1 MRHTRL
7 DSTPARASRFALLA
21 ACLLA
26 LVPASQA
33 AGNPDTLVRTDGGTL
48 RGVADGDVLSFKGI
62 PYAAPPVG
70 PLRWRAPQ
78 PAARWRGERA
88 ADAFG
93 NACIQPTPSGPG
105 SDTGTPLSEDCLY
118 LNVWTPAT
126 RATAPRPVMV
136 WIHGG
141 ALVTGAASQR
151 VYDGAAFARRG
162 VVLVSINYRLGRLGF
177 FAHPALTRENA
188 DGGRLGNYG
197 LMDQVAA
204 LRWVQRN
211 IRAFGG
217 DPRRVTVF
225 GESAGAASVLALM
238 VTPEA
243 RGLFQRAISQSGYGR
258 GSYSRPAAVA
268 PDGQAAAG
276 DEGAALL
283 RGIGVDTTDAA
294 VLRGLPLA
302 RLDALPPISQ
312 MTGANF
318 LLDGQVLREDLWS
331 AFRAGHEAR
340 VPLLIG
346 ANDQENAWPTPPEMK
361 AARLKRFDRW
371 VSPAERAQL
380 VADYGG
386 QDVFDGHFTGDL
398 TFAAHAWSLA
408 ALHAVNGQPTWRYR
422 FAALPDAAR
431 ATLAGTPHAG
441 ELAYVFGNLGAA
453 YWPTSARDAA
463 VSAAV
468 MDYWVEFA
476 RSGRPQPA
484 GRPAWPRADAD
495 GVMLFE
501 DDGPKPAA
509 RDDRTGRYRALG
521 RYADP
526 RS

>member
-1 MRHTRL
+1 
-7 DSTPARASRFALLA
+7 
-21 ACLLA
+21 
-26 LVPASQA
+26 VP
-33 AGNPDTLVRTDGGTL
+33 VI
-48 RGVADGDVLSFKGI
+48 VLCVLGFLWSV
-62 PYAAPPVG
+62 PV
-70 PLRWRAPQ
+70 P
-78 PAARWRGERA
+78 
-88 ADAFG
+88 
-93 NACIQPTPSGPG
+93 
-105 SDTGTPLSEDCLY
+105 
-118 LNVWTPAT
+118 
-126 RATAPRPVMV
+126 
-136 WIHGG
+136 
-141 ALVTGAASQR
+141 
-151 VYDGAAFARRG
+151 AAFAAAAPWLNWATLTIAAG
-162 VVLVSINYRLGRLGF
+162 LAYY
-177 FAHPALTRENA
+177 AL
-188 DGGRLGNYG
+188 LS
-197 LMDQVAA
+197 
-204 LRWVQRN
+204 
-211 IRAFGG
+211 
-217 DPRRVTVF
+217 P
-225 GESAGAASVLALM
+225 SLALGM
-238 VTPEA
+238 VPVM
-243 RGLFQRAISQSGYGR
+243 
-258 GSYSRPAAVA
+258 AAMVWA
-268 PDGQAAAG
+268 
-276 DEGAALL
+276 
-283 RGIGVDTTDAA
+283 
-294 VLRGLPLA
+294 LA

-476 RSGRPQPA
+476 RSGRPQPE